1 MRREEHHEAKACG
14 FALGFSYGGAQKDME
29 ELLAKSCF
37 DAIEPGFNCK
47 WTPQQAEIEAAEKY
61 GYDFALKLKAE

>member
-1 MRREEHHEAKACG
+1 MVRPTEDLGRVRETIA
-14 FALGFSYGGAQKDME
+14 GATETLAKDME

-37 DAIEPGFNCK
+37 DAVEPGFNCK
-47 WTPQQAEIEAAEKY
+47 WTPQQTEIEAAEKY